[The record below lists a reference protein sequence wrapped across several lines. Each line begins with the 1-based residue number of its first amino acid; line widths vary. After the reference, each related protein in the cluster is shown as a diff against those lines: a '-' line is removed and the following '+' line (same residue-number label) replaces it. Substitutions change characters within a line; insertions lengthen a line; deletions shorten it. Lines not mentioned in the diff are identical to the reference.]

1 MYMKV
6 FPTITANDLKAS
18 REFYERA
25 LGFEVVEKWE
35 HEGQVMGL
43 QMRAGGVD
51 LYLSQDDFA
60 KGKDREKGVGMR
72 FFLVCDN
79 VDAAAQRVEQSGY
92 EFTQPLADQDWG
104 SRDFVVTDPD
114 GFVISVSQPAVTN

>member
-1 MYMKV
+1 MFMKV

-18 REFYERA
+18 REFYEKA

-60 KGKDREKGVGMR
+60 KGKEREKGVGMR

-79 VDAAAQRVEQSGY
+79 VDAAAQRVAQSSF